1 MREELGFESSY
12 GDPDMWY
19 KPKTKPNGEKYYSYL
34 LIYVDDV
41 ISIDINPKENID
53 LINGR
58 FTIKKG
64 SAGPPSVYLGAN
76 IQELP
81 SRRGDKCWGMS
92 CKQYVKDAVRTVKD
106 CLKSEG

>member
-41 ISIDINPKENID
+41 ISIDINPKEI
-53 LINGR
+53 L
-58 FTIKKG
+58 TSSMEG
-64 SAGPPSVYLGAN
+64 SL
-76 IQELP
+76 LK
-81 SRRGDKCWGMS
+81 RGV
-92 CKQYVKDAVRTVKD
+92 QAHPAYI
-106 CLKSEG
+106 